1 MFNTML
7 MARRFNLAVEIVDAA
22 VRRWPQQYQLF
33 LQVGNIYESRL
44 AWAKAT
50 EYYLKYLERQPQQY
64 DYIQQRIVAMVNSDE
79 QAKPVLAYL
88 QGAYSDSRWRELRGV
103 VMLKNGSYSSALAAL
118 ESAYQSNDARQ
129 FSRYLNLAKDLNRD
143 GQSTVALRLLRVLQA
158 QSEQANQKGLIQ
170 IEIFA
175 IALGQLQRTSPTDS
189 LYALATEMDQA
200 RVGLPA
206 NLQVRLDKIRL
217 SLYENYLRDYRAAIK
232 IATEAGM
239 VSKSGRTREH
249 FLLARARLHF
259 RLGEFSEMLA
269 HAKGIRSQPAK
280 GEIDYWRLL
289 SELTEAEQADRLM
302 RSYLTAL
309 PSDHRRYTDILD
321 LMAIHRGI
329 DQEDFLALLRLRISY
344 DQDACLQASEMAANL
359 ALRSSTGRQGRRFC
373 LRVLANCVSPTRGD
387 LFITTAAQSRARFPD
402 EEDAWLLWQIAG
414 FDEND
419 RQKLFD
425 EILTRFP
432 ESYEASLVRQEVAP
446 IEAPL

>member
-1 MFNTML
+1 
-7 MARRFNLAVEIVDAA
+7 
-22 VRRWPQQYQLF
+22 
-33 LQVGNIYESRL
+33 
-44 AWAKAT
+44 
-50 EYYLKYLERQPQQY
+50 
-64 DYIQQRIVAMVNSDE
+64 
-79 QAKPVLAYL
+79 
-88 QGAYSDSRWRELRGV
+88 
-103 VMLKNGSYSSALAAL
+103 
-118 ESAYQSNDARQ
+118 
-129 FSRYLNLAKDLNRD
+129 
-143 GQSTVALRLLRVLQA
+143 
-158 QSEQANQKGLIQ
+158 
-170 IEIFA
+170 
-175 IALGQLQRTSPTDS
+175 
-189 LYALATEMDQA
+189 
-200 RVGLPA
+200 
-206 NLQVRLDKIRL
+206 
-217 SLYENYLRDYRAAIK
+217 
-232 IATEAGM
+232 
-239 VSKSGRTREH
+239 
-249 FLLARARLHF
+249 
-259 RLGEFSEMLA
+259 
-269 HAKGIRSQPAK
+269 
-280 GEIDYWRLL
+280 
-289 SELTEAEQADRLM
+289 M